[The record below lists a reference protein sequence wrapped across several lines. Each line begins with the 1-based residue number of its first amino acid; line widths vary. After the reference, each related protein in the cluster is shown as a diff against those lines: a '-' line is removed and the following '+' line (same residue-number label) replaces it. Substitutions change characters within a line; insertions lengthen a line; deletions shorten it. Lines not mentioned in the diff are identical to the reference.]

1 MKNKIPL
8 NTERMKGLEPY
19 ILENFQINYLFGLND
34 LCEKYIKND
43 FVILELGSN
52 DGVSSTL
59 FSFFAKKVVCVD
71 SQKTESLSK
80 VILEN
85 DNIIF
90 NHTSFENFYN
100 TDGDFKYDL
109 IYIDGNHD
117 FNSVY
122 NDIEMF
128 KQKVKEGGYL
138 SGHDCNPSTPEVR
151 VAIESHFPN
160 EEIILFSDSSWLIK
174 IK

>member
-8 NTERMKGLEPY
+8 NTERMKGQGPY
-19 ILENFQINYLFGLND
+19 IRENFQINYLFGLND

-52 DGVSSTL
+52 DGVSTTL

-71 SQKTESLSK
+71 LHKTESLSK
-80 VILEN
+80 TILEN
-85 DNIIF
+85 KNISF
-90 NHTSFENFYN
+90 NHTSFDNFFN
-100 TDGDFKYDL
+100 MDGDFKYDL

-122 NDIEMF
+122 KDIDMF
-128 KQKVKEGGYL
+128 KQKVKEGGYI
-138 SGHDCNPSTPEVR
+138 SGHDYNSETQGVEMAVKK
-151 VAIESHFPN
+151 HFPDKSV
-160 EEIILFSDSSWLIK
+160 EVFSDSSWIIK
-174 IK
+174 L